1 MAIKVNGTTVIDD
14 SRNFTNI
21 AGGFKTVNGTSV
33 VGSGDI
39 SAGASTSQG
48 AVGTYTWGRPAD
60 TSNYGPNSTVSGLYS
75 ASYLA
80 NAAPY
85 RSGSNWYNYGNL
97 TALSGTWRTMNG
109 AGADGYGSAGLG
121 LWVRIS

>member
-39 SAGASTSQG
+39 SAGASTTAG
-48 AVGTYTWGRPAD
+48 AVGTYLWGRPANNTDYTFGD
-60 TSNYGPNSTVSGLYS
+60 TATGLYPTNTS
-75 ASYLA
+75 ASWQY
-80 NAAPY
+80 NSY
-85 RSGSNWYNYGNL
+85 WSGVVGSVQ
-97 TALSGTWRTMNG
+97 SGTWRSMGRSWRVDAND
-109 AGADGYGSAGLG
+109 ARVN